1 MYNLPKFDS
10 EKAAKNVS
18 KTYQSRYVQN
28 RRVLLCFKKRCGSDF
43 NGRAEWAT
51 HFSVT
56 TEGIDKPV
64 FHMVWIAGYVTT
76 NGVHVACKELE

>member
-28 RRVLLCFKKRCGSDF
+28 RRVLLGFK
-43 NGRAEWAT
+43 NVAEVIST
-51 HFSVT
+51 GGQTGPHTLVSQRTVLLINPFS
-56 TEGIDKPV
+56 I
-64 FHMVWIAGYVTT
+64 
-76 NGVHVACKELE
+76 